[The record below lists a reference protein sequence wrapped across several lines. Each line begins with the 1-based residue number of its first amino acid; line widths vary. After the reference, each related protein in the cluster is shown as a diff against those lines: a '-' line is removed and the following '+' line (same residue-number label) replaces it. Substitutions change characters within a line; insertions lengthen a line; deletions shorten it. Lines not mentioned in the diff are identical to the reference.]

1 MGLLDQVVSKVAGN
15 AGADGPSGLSSMLL
29 AVLLGSSHGAGLNAL
44 RGRFAENGLG
54 HVIESWIDSGAN
66 QPIWQQLQ
74 NVLGEEQVQKVS
86 AQTGM
91 ASDNLLSLL
100 AQHLPTIIDRLT
112 PQGQVPPASMA
123 EPSVGQP

>member
-15 AGADGPSGLSSMLL
+15 AGADGPSGLSSML
-29 AVLLGSSHGAGLNAL
+29 AVLLGSNQGAGLHAL

-54 HVIESWIDSGAN
+54 HVIESWIGSGAN
-66 QPIWQQLQ
+66 QPISPQQLQ
-74 NVLGEEQVQKVS
+74 NVLGEEQVQNVS